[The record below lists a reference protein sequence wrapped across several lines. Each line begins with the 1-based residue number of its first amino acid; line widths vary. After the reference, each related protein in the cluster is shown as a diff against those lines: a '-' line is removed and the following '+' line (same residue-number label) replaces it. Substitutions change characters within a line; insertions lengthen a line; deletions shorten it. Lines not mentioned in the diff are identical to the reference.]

1 MELNET
7 ELHNSIGKV
16 FTQMGPAANE
26 PLTTIDGFNK
36 LGRATENTFL
46 SSF

>member
-7 ELHNSIGKV
+7 ELHDSLAKV
-16 FTQMGPAANE
+16 VAQMGPAANE

-36 LGRATENTFL
+36 LRRAKENTF
-46 SSF
+46 